1 MEVGIVVKW
10 LKKEGDAIDMYD
22 LLCEVST
29 DTLVTAE
36 FKEGA
41 FAGTVNLLIES
52 QEYGVLSRVLVQ
64 EGQCVKVG
72 TPIAV
77 VAEGPGSPPSV
88 MASDYLCE
96 TSDVYDAAQPQV
108 KVLTWQSYLAGPKD
122 GEDKAAGGA
131 SGSCM

>member
-1 MEVGIVVKW
+1 MEVGTVVKW
-10 LKKEGDAIDMYD
+10 LKKQGDSIDMYD

-52 QEYGVLSRVLVQ
+52 QEYGILSRVLVQ
-64 EGQCVKVG
+64 EGQTVKVG

-77 VAEGPGSPPSV
+77 VAEGPGSPAAV
-88 MASDYLCE
+88 MAEGYACE
-96 TSDVYDAAQPQV
+96 TSDVYDAEQPQV
-108 KVLTWQSYLAGPKD
+108 KVLTWQSYLAGPKE
-122 GEDKAAGGA
+122 GEEKAEGGA
-131 SGSCM
+131 NGSCM